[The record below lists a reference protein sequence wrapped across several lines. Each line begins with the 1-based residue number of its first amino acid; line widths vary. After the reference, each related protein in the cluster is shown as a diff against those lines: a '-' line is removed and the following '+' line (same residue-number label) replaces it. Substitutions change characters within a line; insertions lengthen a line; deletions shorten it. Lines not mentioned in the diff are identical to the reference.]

1 MYPHARL
8 RLALTK
14 FYASRKSDKLGNLDR
29 IVERYD
35 GRVVELW
42 ASLGLKYTLPPTTA
56 VQWLANTLDGRTAV
70 WRLSEPC
77 TICLEIPTSGEVVT
91 TLPCCHWYHTEC
103 IREWLLH
110 ARLCP
115 LCKTV
120 VWICSE
126 AGSVPSLKS
135 TVTFTED
142 PNGNEPETEPEDMTM
157 KEQILHKLARMNT
170 GDLLRQIRR
179 NISSYQVLSDADLT
193 WDAEDM
199 ATEPEISFAVRE
211 LQAYFSDW
219 QRTQTDKFWQRK
231 SHKVVI
237 AVVVCEQEDSSLVA
251 LRGMNTEVSLPS
263 GSLCAERAGIARAA
277 SEFFAAKSIKAI
289 AVLDP
294 SGDIAP
300 LWPCEVCQSWLAKIR
315 EQNPRISVV
324 AFPSRENDFKTVLV
338 QKNGK
343 DVRPPTAVSRRST
356 VTSKHTLEES

>member
-1 MYPHARL
+1 MVPWCQCPDQCPQNLKELAFTGVL
-8 RLALTK
+8 RNMRCLGSLCLWICGEAGSSVP
-14 FYASRKSDKLGNLDR
+14 SRKS
-29 IVERYD
+29 
-35 GRVVELW
+35 
-42 ASLGLKYTLPPTTA
+42 TL
-56 VQWLANTLDGRTAV
+56 
-70 WRLSEPC
+70 
-77 TICLEIPTSGEVVT
+77 
-91 TLPCCHWYHTEC
+91 
-103 IREWLLH
+103 
-110 ARLCP
+110 
-115 LCKTV
+115 
-120 VWICSE
+120 
-126 AGSVPSLKS
+126 
-135 TVTFTED
+135 TFTED
-142 PNGNEPETEPEDMTM
+142 STGNEPETEPEEEMTM
-157 KEQILHKLARMNT
+157 KQKILHRLTRMNT

-179 NISSYQVLSDADLT
+179 NISSYQVLSDADLS

-219 QRTQTDKFWQRK
+219 QRAQTDKFWQRK

-237 AVVVCEQEDSSLVA
+237 AVVVCEEEDSSLVA

-324 AFPSRENDFKTVLV
+324 AFPSKENDFKTILV

-343 DVRPPTAVSRRST
+343 DVRPPTAVSRMLGHDGAQHRDQQAHIGRGLTLSRKIGRWL
-356 VTSKHTLEES
+356 VTCKFRFNKRPICSPL